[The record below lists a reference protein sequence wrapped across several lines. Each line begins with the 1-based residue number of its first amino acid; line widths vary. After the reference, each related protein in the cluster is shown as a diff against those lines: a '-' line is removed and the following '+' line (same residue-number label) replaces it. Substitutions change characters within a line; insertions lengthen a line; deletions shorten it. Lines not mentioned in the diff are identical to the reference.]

1 VLCPFVAFFHLAFTQ
16 PVLPLLTYFLGTA
29 LPLLALPA
37 LEAVRPGR
45 PAVLALPVLM
55 GLAAQVFTFGAVL
68 PLYWAVFI
76 VSGAARASPSSSSST
91 TISAL
96 HVQAISFGLLAGA
109 LVPSACLVALRD
121 PHVTALWQLFP
132 LWQFIAQAAHLL
144 VRPPSPNPN
153 PNNPNSKAQSQSP
166 ESPPSDRGG
175 FGWIQALYLA
185 SFIAGS
191 STHVSTLFSA
201 ASTWRDVFLP
211 SVAPR
216 MGAPP
221 ELKVVRTF
229 LVQ

>member
-1 VLCPFVAFFHLAFTQ
+1 
-16 PVLPLLTYFLGTA
+16 
-29 LPLLALPA
+29 
-37 LEAVRPGR
+37 
-45 PAVLALPVLM
+45 M

-76 VSGAARASPSSSSST
+76 VSGAARASPSSSST

-121 PHVTALWQLFP
+121 PQVTALWQLFP

-144 VRPPSPNPN
+144 VRPPSPNN
-153 PNNPNSKAQSQSP
+153 SNSKAQSQSP
-166 ESPPSDRGG
+166 EARSSGRGG

-216 MGAPP
+216 VGAPP